1 MVSKTGYMS
10 VHFETWKVNTRHKQ
24 WMCTNAIFKPLSSP
38 RRDHSRFVSS
48 VLHSWCVC
56 KYVNQSWCFMTTQES
71 SNRPFIGLCK
81 CHIQLLIFFRFVS
94 SVLHSKLFKGNY
106 HIYSQVLSQLLH
118 WNGCSPVWVLS
129 WNQLWYC
136 KEKAL
141 SHWMHWNGFC
151 PVWVI
156 WCLTRSPLWLK
167 ALPH

>member
-1 MVSKTGYMS
+1 MEGEHETQTMD
-10 VHFETWKVNTRHKQ
+10 VHKCHIQTLIFATTRSLPVCLQ
-24 WMCTNAIFKPLSSP
+24 CATFL
-38 RRDHSRFVSS
+38 V
-48 VLHSWCVC
+48 CVC

-81 CHIQLLIFFRFVS
+81 CHIQFLIFFRFVS